1 MSAGYGFAEGF
12 AKGMEKNF
20 REWAADEKDA
30 AAVAA
35 ARYEENRKS
44 FFEKEKE
51 DQLKIQQADQI
62 IEQLYSNEAPKD
74 KEARKTDAVQLLRS
88 GNSFKDVLALMQE
101 RQYEKIKE
109 EEEKKP
115 QQEVKVDT
123 TTPNTTT
130 TEEKVVGNVVDQT
143 NEMLSSEDVTKA
155 VENTGASGFET
166 KATDESKDE
175 GFKTEGKDESDDKGF
190 FGRIGERMEN
200 RSQKRIDKRV
210 DKLTGTDRETREK
223 YREFKPSSYLEPSGT
238 TFTLKPDKTDIP
250 SSLKALAVENL
261 VNSPEFQATPPGSKE
276 RKALIDAAI
285 EADKKEDSPPGTLN
299 ALLTDNIIN
308 SPEYKNAPV
317 GSETRKDLIIEAN
330 DELRSKDDVIGLASL
345 VEELR
350 NLDPKDAGYDSKKE
364 DLEKRIEYASQVEI
378 YQDRLKASFGEDP
391 TRIIDKTNPTTIQ
404 YVRKTPKIDGTEVY
418 VNPTNSQQIDMTN
431 YVVITEQMDTE
442 ANNIKKRLNTEFDK
456 YNEKLVDTVDAITMT
471 GQVIQLIDDNPLMLT
486 TTGGTIPSVLKGAG
500 LEVIG
505 LVDTVNKL
513 SKSMKDGETID
524 LATFE
529 TEAGLG
535 ELSLADIDKMLT
547 DTLGQGI
554 VDQATARA
562 LYNAKILLMA
572 FRLGGLEGQSGNALS
587 NKDFER
593 LQLILNPS
601 RDTGTAKTA
610 LRDYMATMVREQDTR
625 AGLLNN
631 NPEMIDF
638 KTKYEVGVFM
648 TLGDNPI
655 ITIDEMAKSDKYINN
670 QGFQNGWQYIE
681 NYEPGEDL
689 PRSGEENKAPPIT
702 VLNQNSLDADY
713 EKLESGSKYSY
724 IDDDGNVIVMT
735 KP

>member
-1 MSAGYGFAEGF
+1 MSFAKGF

-20 REWAADEKDA
+20 REWASDEKDA

-35 ARYEENRKS
+35 ARYEQNRKN
-44 FFEKEKE
+44 FFEKNKE
-51 DQLKIQQADQI
+51 DELKIQQADQI
-62 IEQLYSNEAPKD
+62 IEQLYSNEATKD

-115 QQEVKVDT
+115 QEVKVDT
-123 TTPNTTT
+123 TTANT
-130 TEEKVVGNVVDQT
+130 TEEKVAGNVVDQT

-155 VENTGASGFET
+155 VETNDSGFET
-166 KATDESKDE
+166 EV
-175 GFKTEGKDESDDKGF
+175 KDESNDKGF

-210 DKLTGTDRETREK
+210 DKLTGVSSEEREK

-238 TFTLKPDKTDIP
+238 TFTLKPDKTNIP
-250 SSLKALAVENL
+250 GSLKALAVENL
-261 VNSPEFQATPPGSKE
+261 VNSPEFQAAPPGSKE

-285 EADKKEDSPPGTLN
+285 EADKKEDSPPGSLN
-299 ALLTDNIIN
+299 ALATDNVIN
-308 SPEYKNAPV
+308 SEEYQSAPP
-317 GSETRKDLIIEAN
+317 GSETRMNLIIEAN
-330 DELRSKDDVIGLASL
+330 DALRSKDDVIGLASL

-350 NLDPKDAGYDSKKE
+350 NLDSSDPGYESKKAE
-364 DLEKRIEYASQVEI
+364 LEQRIEYASTVEI
-378 YQDRLKASFGEDP
+378 YQDRLKASFDEDP
-391 TRIIDKTNPTTIQ
+391 TRIIDKTNPGTIQ

-431 YVVITEQMDTE
+431 YVVITEEMDTE
-442 ANNIKKRLNTEFDK
+442 ANNIKKRLDVNFDK
-456 YNEKLVDTVDAITMT
+456 YNEKLVDTVDAVRMT
-471 GQVIQLIDDNPLMLT
+471 GQVIDLIDDNPLMLT

-529 TEAGLG
+529 TQAGLG

-547 DTLGQGI
+547 DAFGQGI
-554 VDQATARA
+554 VDQATAKA

-593 LQLILNPS
+593 LQMILNPS
-601 RDTGTAKTA
+601 RDTAVAKSA
-610 LRDYMATMVREQDTR
+610 LRDYMVTMIREQDTR

-631 NPEMIDF
+631 DPSMVDYKNR
-638 KTKYEVGVFM
+638 YGVGVFM

-655 ITIDEMAKSDKYINN
+655 VTLDEMAKSDKYINDK
-670 QGFQNGWQYIE
+670 GFQNGWQYVVD
-681 NYEPGEDL
+681 YEPGEKL
-689 PRSGEENKAPPIT
+689 PRSDEVNAEEKSASIT

-724 IDDDGNVIVMT
+724 IDDNGNVIVMT

>member
-35 ARYEENRKS
+35 ARYEENRKN

-51 DQLKIQQADQI
+51 DQLKIEQADQI

-74 KEARKTDAVQLLRS
+74 KEARKIDAVQLLRS

-109 EEEKKP
+109 EEKKP

-130 TEEKVVGNVVDQT
+130 TEEKVMGDVVDQT

-155 VENTGASGFET
+155 V
-166 KATDESKDE
+166 DESKDE

-200 RSQKRIDKRV
+200 RSQKRINKRV
-210 DKLTGTDRETREK
+210 DKLTGTDLETREK

-261 VNSPEFQATPPGSKE
+261 VNSPEFQATAPGSAE
-276 RKALIDAAI
+276 RKELIDAAI
-285 EADKKEDSPPGTLN
+285 EADKKEDSPPGSLN
-299 ALLTDNIIN
+299 ALATDNVIN
-308 SPEYKNAPV
+308 SPEYQ
-317 GSETRKDLIIEAN
+317 GSPPGSDTRMNLIIEAN
-330 DELRSKDDVIGLASL
+330 DALRSKDDVIGLASL

-350 NLDPKDAGYDSKKE
+350 NLDPNDAGYESKKKE
-364 DLEKRIEYASQVEI
+364 LEQRIEYASTVEI
-378 YQDRLKASFGEDP
+378 YQDRLKASFDEDP
-391 TRIIDKTNPTTIQ
+391 TRIIDKTNPGTIQ

-418 VNPTNSQQIDMTN
+418 VNPNNSQQIDMTN
-431 YVVITEQMDTE
+431 YVVITEEMDTE
-442 ANNIKKRLNTEFDK
+442 ANNIKKRLDVNFDK
-456 YNEKLVDTVDAITMT
+456 YNEKVVDTVDAIRMT
-471 GQVIQLIDDNPLMLT
+471 GQVIDLIDANPLMLT
-486 TTGGTIPSVLKGAG
+486 TTGGTIPAVLKGAG

-513 SKSMKDGETID
+513 SKSMKDGETIT
-524 LATFE
+524 LADFE
-529 TEAGLG
+529 TQAGLTNLG
-535 ELSLADIDKMLT
+535 LADIDKMLT
-547 DTLGQGI
+547 DALGQGI
-554 VDQATARA
+554 VDQATAKS

-593 LQLILNPS
+593 LQMILNPS
-601 RDTGTAKTA
+601 RDTAVAKSA
-610 LRDYMATMVREQDTR
+610 LRDYMVTMIREQDTR

-631 NPEMIDF
+631 DPSMVDYKNRHG
-638 KTKYEVGVFM
+638 VGVFM

-655 ITIDEMAKSDKYINN
+655 VTLDEMAKSDKYINDE
-670 QGFQNGWQYIE
+670 GFQNGWQYVV
-681 NYEPGEDL
+681 NYEPGEKL
-689 PRSGEENKAPPIT
+689 PRSDEVTTEEKPAPIT

-713 EKLESGSKYSY
+713 EKLESGTRYSY
-724 IDDDGNVIVMT
+724 IDDNGNVIVGT